1 MASTCQSYALA
12 LHAAISYCTVTL
24 PVVEDRTSVLFYH
37 TCTNIHPPARIFA
50 AGRGISCKAAYQSWS
65 TTTQEFLIRCF
76 GSSSGNVSTFGN
88 FGSLWIVPDE
98 PREWWDNHWQ
108 EALRGRLAHLGSC
121 IEQLEAIVELH
132 QEPPRAQDRP
142 VTSSAVFLV
151 HGHDKGARETVAR
164 FMERLGLDVII
175 LDEQPNQGRTII
187 EKFED
192 HAGEVGFAVVVMTGD
207 DRGGVRDASSET
219 YQLRARQNV
228 IFELGYFVARLR
240 RGRVCALHEPRV
252 EIPSDYQG
260 VVYVPLD
267 SSGTWKMLLGRE
279 MRAVGLPVDLNVVV

>member
-1 MASTCQSYALA
+1 
-12 LHAAISYCTVTL
+12 
-24 PVVEDRTSVLFYH
+24 
-37 TCTNIHPPARIFA
+37 
-50 AGRGISCKAAYQSWS
+50 
-65 TTTQEFLIRCF
+65 
-76 GSSSGNVSTFGN
+76 
-88 FGSLWIVPDE
+88 
-98 PREWWDNHWQ
+98 
-108 EALRGRLAHLGSC
+108 
-121 IEQLEAIVELH
+121 
-132 QEPPRAQDRP
+132 
-142 VTSSAVFLV
+142 
-151 HGHDKGARETVAR
+151 
-164 FMERLGLDVII
+164 MERLGLDVII